1 MVAILPKRESS
12 RDTASTP
19 GSNQEIFPAA
29 VLAWELDEPGFSLS
43 SFSCLET
50 SESSHHFFQLHF
62 FTQSKTFVVFIC
74 YTAGLDPKQAFF
86 LEKMAK
92 IRILAIFPHTF
103 GVQRPLIYSNQQRVK
118 PERRQVDLTYQDM
131 PHILIGSFKAAE
143 ADTSPQQTLTAPHV
157 TGCHLQ
163 LPHTLGFG
171 VIHFK
176 FDCFFHICLQKILQ
190 QVVFLILE
198 KQKEKGLLQLQ
209 LCRCVFFHEKEHEM

>member
-1 MVAILPKRESS
+1 
-12 RDTASTP
+12 
-19 GSNQEIFPAA
+19 
-29 VLAWELDEPGFSLS
+29 
-43 SFSCLET
+43 
-50 SESSHHFFQLHF
+50 
-62 FTQSKTFVVFIC
+62 
-74 YTAGLDPKQAFF
+74 
-86 LEKMAK
+86 MAK

-103 GVQRPLIYSNQQRVK
+103 SVQRPLTYSNQQRVK

-198 KQKEKGLLQLQ
+198 KQKEKGLLQL
-209 LCRCVFFHEKEHEM
+209 CTCVFFHEKEHEM